1 MSFRLK
7 EGDGTIAAG
16 VRRIARAQIEAAIAE
31 VDDGALD
38 RAHVVHQV
46 RKRCKKIRSLLRL
59 VRPKLGVYR
68 QENKRFR
75 DAARL
80 LSTARDAEILVATYD
95 QLAQHFGRRF
105 DADAFA
111 PVRARLVAARNGAA
125 DAGGDVNDALA
136 GFRAAMAQALDATD
150 AWKISGNGGDAMRA
164 GLEASFEDGRKALK
178 AAHRKPDIDNM
189 HTLRK
194 RVKDA
199 WYQTRLLR
207 DIWPG
212 PMRARAEALGTLADL
227 LGEEHDLAVFAE
239 RIDAL
244 IEDGID
250 SEVGT
255 PLRVLATERRRQLQ
269 GTALALADRVYA
281 GRADAEARR
290 MVDLWKAWR
299 RAPDVVAP
307 AADEEAA
314 ADAPPAPPKHTEIER
329 KFVVRGDDW
338 REAVERTSEI
348 RQGYLCNTH
357 QVSLRV
363 RIVDGRKATMTAKS
377 AQPTLTRTEIEF
389 PVPRDAA
396 EALLVLVEGHVARK
410 HRHTLSL
417 GQQTIVIDEYLGPDS
432 GIVVAEIEMADA
444 ATAPPSA
451 RWLGQEVTGD
461 ARYYAANIAAARR

>member
-7 EGDGTIAAG
+7 EGDGTVAAG

-31 VDDGALD
+31 IDDSALE
-38 RAHVVHQV
+38 RANVVHQV
-46 RKRCKKIRSLLRL
+46 RKRSKKIRSLLRL
-59 VRPKLGVYR
+59 VRPKLKVYR
-68 QENKRFR
+68 HENKRFR

-80 LSTARDAEILVATYD
+80 LSTARDAEILVETYD
-95 QLAQHFGRRF
+95 RLAQHFGRRF
-105 DADAFA
+105 DETAFA
-111 PVRARLVAARNGAA
+111 PVRERLIAARNDVAA
-125 DAGGDVNDALA
+125 AGGDVNDALA
-136 GFRAAMAQALDATD
+136 GFRAAMVQALDATET
-150 AWKISGNGGDAMRA
+150 WKVSGNGGDAMRA
-164 GLEASFEDGRKALK
+164 GLETAFEDGRKALK

-194 RVKDA
+194 RVKDS

-207 DIWPG
+207 DVWPG
-212 PMRARAEALGTLADL
+212 PMRARAEALGTLADT
-227 LGEEHDLAVFAE
+227 LGDEHDLAVFVE
-239 RIDAL
+239 RVDAL
-244 IEDGID
+244 VEDGLD
-250 SEVGT
+250 PEVIT
-255 PLRVLATERRRQLQ
+255 PLRVLATERGRQLQ
-269 GTALALADRVYA
+269 GAALALADRVYA
-281 GRADAEARR
+281 GRADAEADR

-299 RAPDVVAP
+299 RAPVVEVP

-314 ADAPPAPPKHTEIER
+314 ADTPPASAKFTEIER

-338 REAVERTSEI
+338 RETVERTSEI

-396 EALLVLVEGHVARK
+396 EALMMLVEGHVARK

-417 GQQTIVIDEYLGPDS
+417 GQQTIVIDEYLGSDS
-432 GIVVAEIEMADA
+432 GIVVAEIEMADT
-444 ATAPPSA
+444 ATPPPSA

-461 ARYYAANIAAARR
+461 ARYYAANIAARR